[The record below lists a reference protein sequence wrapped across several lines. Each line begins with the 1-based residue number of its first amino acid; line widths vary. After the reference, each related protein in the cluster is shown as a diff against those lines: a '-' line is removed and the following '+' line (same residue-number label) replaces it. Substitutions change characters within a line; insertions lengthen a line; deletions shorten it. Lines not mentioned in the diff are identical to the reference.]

1 MRLLLYT
8 ITIFALIISC
18 ASSSQNSDTVESYE
32 NLVSIQEPDNE
43 PYQQSKVYVDSVKKI
58 TENNKPVLVVSGT
71 FPDACTKLQN
81 VTHHTAGDSLYLD
94 IKAWRNPD
102 MMCSQVLTPFSYI
115 YNKITQKELN
125 THAKVIVNGSS
136 YHL

>member
-1 MRLLLYT
+1 VRLLLYT
-8 ITIFALIISC
+8 VTIFVLIIGC
-18 ASSSQNSDTVESYE
+18 ASSSQKGDTVESYE
-32 NLVSIQEPDNE
+32 NLVTIQKPADEPH
-43 PYQQSKVYVDSVKKI
+43 QQSKVYIDSVKKI
-58 TENNKPVLVVSGT
+58 TDNNKPVLMVSGT

-81 VTHHTAGDSLYLD
+81 VTHRTTGDSLYLD

-115 YNKITQKELN
+115 YQKITEKELSRHTSIIIN
-125 THAKVIVNGSS
+125 NSS